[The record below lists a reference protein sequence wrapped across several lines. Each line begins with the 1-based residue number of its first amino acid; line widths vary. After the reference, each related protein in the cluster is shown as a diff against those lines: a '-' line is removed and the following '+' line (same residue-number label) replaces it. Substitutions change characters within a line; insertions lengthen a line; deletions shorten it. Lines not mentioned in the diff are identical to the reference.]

1 MNNTE
6 NSLLTKLGTGID
18 PGTLN
23 QVRHILNSL
32 SPPDIAHQLET
43 APPRSRDV
51 LWQLV
56 DSEIAGEVLQEL
68 SDDIQQEFLNQMDGA
83 EVASVTEGL
92 DVDDIVDILQQ
103 LPDQVIPEV
112 LQAMSA
118 QDRQR
123 VESVLTYPED
133 TAGGIMDTEMITVR
147 PDITIDVVLRYL
159 RRFEELPDITDTLF
173 VVSRTDTFL
182 GNLSLSKMLTSS
194 PSTTVRE
201 VMNTEIEAIPVDLI
215 DSDVA
220 QLFQRQDLV
229 SAPVVDSQHRLV
241 GRITI
246 DDVVDVIVEDAD
258 HSLLALAGL
267 SDTEDTFSS
276 IGRTAP
282 RRALWL
288 GLNLLSAILA
298 STAISM
304 FEATLDKVV
313 ALAILMP
320 IVASM
325 GGVAGSQTLTVVVRG
340 MALGQIE
347 RDNIKWLL
355 SKEFVVGALNGILW
369 ALVMGALV
377 SLWFGDW
384 TIALIIGLAM
394 CINLMAAAISGTLLP
409 VILRRIKDRPG
420 TGWYGYPHNS
430 NRYCR
435 FCFLS
440 WTGYGV
446 LYLMTDNN
454 EFEDEELISKSQL
467 KRESQALQDMGSQ
480 LVEMPEGQLNKF
492 ELPEN
497 LKDAIYEA
505 RRLKN
510 REGKR
515 RQLQYIGKL
524 MRTADISFIQENS
537 GYDGS
542 SVTDL

>member
-1 MNNTE
+1 MNNPD

-56 DSEIAGEVLQEL
+56 DADIAGEVLQEL
-68 SDDIQQEFLNQMDGA
+68 SDDIQQEFLNQMNGA

-112 LQAMSA
+112 LQAMST

-123 VESVLTYPED
+123 VESVLTYAED

-159 RRFEELPDITDTLF
+159 RRFEELPDITDNLF

-201 VMNTEIEAIPVDLI
+201 VMNTEGEAIHVNLT

-229 SAPVVDSQHRLV
+229 SAPVVDDQHRLV

-258 HSLLALAGL
+258 HSLLAMAGL

-298 STAISM
+298 SSAISL
-304 FEATLDKVV
+304 FEETLEKVV

-325 GGVAGSQTLTVVVRG
+325 GGVAGSQTLTMVVRG

-355 SKEFVVGALNGILW
+355 SKEFIVGAVNGVLW

-377 SLWFGDW
+377 SLWFNDW

-394 CINLMAAAISGTLLP
+394 CINLMAAAVTGTLLP
-409 VILRRIKDRPG
+409 VLLRRINIDP
-420 TGWYGYPHNS
+420 
-430 NRYCR
+430 
-435 FCFLS
+435 
-440 WTGYGV
+440 
-446 LYLMTDNN
+446 
-454 EFEDEELISKSQL
+454 
-467 KRESQALQDMGSQ
+467 ALAGSVI
-480 LVEMPEGQLNKF
+480 L
-492 ELPEN
+492 
-497 LKDAIYEA
+497 
-505 RRLKN
+505 
-510 REGKR
+510 
-515 RQLQYIGKL
+515 
-524 MRTADISFIQENS
+524 TT
-537 GYDGS
+537 
-542 SVTDL
+542 VTDIVGFVSFLGLATVFYS

>member
-23 QVRHILNSL
+23 QVRHILNNL

-43 APPRSRDV
+43 APPRSRHV

-56 DSEIAGEVLQEL
+56 DADIAGEVLQEL
-68 SDDIQQEFLNQMDGA
+68 SDDIQLEFLKQMDGA

-112 LQAMSA
+112 LQAMTA

-123 VESVLTYPED
+123 VESVLTYAED

-147 PDITIDVVLRYL
+147 PDLSIDVVLRYL
-159 RRFEELPDITDTLF
+159 RRFEELPDITDNLF
-173 VVSRTDTFL
+173 VVSRDDTFL

-201 VMNTEIEAIPVDLI
+201 VMNTEVEAIHVNLT

-229 SAPVVDSQHRLV
+229 SAPVIDDQQRLV

-258 HSLLALAGL
+258 HSLLAMAGL

-298 STAISM
+298 SSAISL
-304 FEATLDKVV
+304 FEATLEKVV

-325 GGVAGSQTLTVVVRG
+325 GGVAGSQTLTVMVRG

-355 SKEFVVGALNGILW
+355 SKEFIVGALNGILW

-377 SLWFGDW
+377 SLWFNDW

-394 CINLMAAAISGTLLP
+394 TINLMAAALAGTLLP
-409 VILRRIKDRPG
+409 VLLRRINIDP
-420 TGWYGYPHNS
+420 
-430 NRYCR
+430 
-435 FCFLS
+435 
-440 WTGYGV
+440 
-446 LYLMTDNN
+446 
-454 EFEDEELISKSQL
+454 
-467 KRESQALQDMGSQ
+467 ALAGSVI
-480 LVEMPEGQLNKF
+480 L
-492 ELPEN
+492 
-497 LKDAIYEA
+497 
-505 RRLKN
+505 
-510 REGKR
+510 
-515 RQLQYIGKL
+515 
-524 MRTADISFIQENS
+524 TT
-537 GYDGS
+537 
-542 SVTDL
+542 VTDIVGFVSFLGLATVFYT